1 MMSYPVKNS
10 DSLNAIN
17 SLKEF
22 CYLKGFPK
30 IIKTYNGLEY
40 KNNLFKDFCLNKC
53 VGHIFSSSYLPQTN
67 GVIEV
72 RYKEIRKNLIT
83 ILGILLKPQNYLPD
97 PKYYILSSKV
107 L

>member
-1 MMSYPVKNS
+1 MSYPVKNS

-40 KNNLFKDFCLNKC
+40 KNNLFKDFCFNKYIK
-53 VGHIFSSSYLPQTN
+53 HIFSSPNLPQTN
-67 GVIEV
+67 AVIEV
-72 RYKEIRKNLIT
+72 RHKEI
-83 ILGILLKPQNYLPD
+83 
-97 PKYYILSSKV
+97 
-107 L
+107 

>member
-30 IIKTYNGLEY
+30 IFQK
-40 KNNLFKDFCLNKC
+40 
-53 VGHIFSSSYLPQTN
+53 
-67 GVIEV
+67 
-72 RYKEIRKNLIT
+72 
-83 ILGILLKPQNYLPD
+83 
-97 PKYYILSSKV
+97 
-107 L
+107 